1 MDKPPVSDP
10 LSDEELAAEARAG
23 SRSSFEELVHRYS
36 LRLFHFLRPRI
47 GTDQDTED
55 LVQETF
61 LKVYRNIHRFDINY
75 KFSTW
80 LYTIAV
86 RLAIGFY
93 RKNRSEEPTPE
104 SAGAWADPHDT
115 MIREQ
120 ESQNLW
126 NTAKT
131 LQPNLYQA
139 LWLRYMEDLSL
150 KEIAGVMKKNQVH
163 VRVLLH
169 RARLQL
175 GKRLNPDGEVKSNK
189 KKMPTEHTENTEA
202 ASPHA
207 GAPYCITR
215 GLGIRSNV
223 ICPPGRAKR
232 VPAPRGGL

>member
-1 MDKPPVSDP
+1 MDRLPVSDP
-10 LSDEELAAEARAG
+10 VSDEELAAEARAG
-23 SRSSFEELVHRYS
+23 SRTSFEELVHRYS
-36 LRLFHFLRPRI
+36 RRLFHFLRPRV

-61 LKVYRNIHRFDINY
+61 IKVYRNIHRFDITY

-80 LYTIAV
+80 LYTVAT

-93 RKNRSEEPTPE
+93 RKKRPEGPTPE
-104 SAGAWADPHDT
+104 SAGTWTDPQDT

-126 NTAKT
+126 AAAKT
-131 LQPNLYQA
+131 LRPNLYQA

-150 KEIAGVMKKNQVH
+150 KEIAGVMKKSQVH

-175 GKRLNPDGEVKSNK
+175 GKQLNPDIKE
-189 KKMPTEHTENTEA
+189 KMPTEAAEYTEA
-202 ASPHA
+202 A
-207 GAPYCITR
+207 GR
-215 GLGIRSNV
+215 RNSNV
-223 ICPPGRAKR
+223 LFNI
-232 VPAPRGGL
+232 

>member
-1 MDKPPVSDP
+1 MNKPPVSDP
-10 LSDEELAAEARAG
+10 LSDEELAADARAG

-36 LRLFHFLRPRI
+36 LRLFHFLLPRV
-47 GTDQDTED
+47 GTGQDTED

-61 LKVYRNIHRFDINY
+61 LKVYRNIDRFDTAY

-93 RKNRSEEPTPE
+93 RKNRTGGPTPE
-104 SAGAWADPHDT
+104 SAGTWADPQDA

-131 LQPNLYQA
+131 LRPDLYQA

-150 KEIAGVMKKNQVH
+150 KEIAGVMKKSRVH

-175 GKRLNPDGEVKSNK
+175 GKQLNPAGEKEK
-189 KKMPTEHTENTEA
+189 FQCFA
-202 ASPHA
+202 
-207 GAPYCITR
+207 
-215 GLGIRSNV
+215 L
-223 ICPPGRAKR
+223 
-232 VPAPRGGL
+232 

>member
-1 MDKPPVSDP
+1 MEKPLVSDL
-10 LSDEELAAEARAG
+10 LSDEELAADARAG

-61 LKVYRNIHRFDINY
+61 LKVYRNIHRYDSDY

-80 LYTIAV
+80 LYTAAV

-93 RKNRSEEPTPE
+93 RKKRADQPTPE
-104 SAGAWADPHDT
+104 SAGTWADPQDT
-115 MIREQ
+115 LIREQ
-120 ESQNLW
+120 ESRNLW

-131 LQPNLYQA
+131 LRPDLYQA
-139 LWLRYMEDLSL
+139 LWLRYMEDLPL
-150 KEIAGVMKKNQVH
+150 NEIAGVMKKSRVH

-175 GKRLNPDGEVKSNK
+175 GKQLNPAGEKEK
-189 KKMPTEHTENTEA
+189 FQCFA
-202 ASPHA
+202 
-207 GAPYCITR
+207 
-215 GLGIRSNV
+215 L
-223 ICPPGRAKR
+223 
-232 VPAPRGGL
+232 

>member
-1 MDKPPVSDP
+1 MEKPLVSDR
-10 LSDEELAAEARAG
+10 LSDEELAADARAG

-36 LRLFHFLRPRI
+36 LRLFHFLRPRV

-61 LKVYRNIHRFDINY
+61 LKVYRNIHRFDTAY

-86 RLAIGFY
+86 RLTIGFY
-93 RKNRSEEPTPE
+93 RKNRANGDGPTPE
-104 SAGAWADPHDT
+104 SAGTWADPQDE

-126 NTAKT
+126 DTAKK
-131 LQPNLYQA
+131 LRPDLYQA
-139 LWLRYMEDLSL
+139 LWLRYVEDLPL
-150 KEIAGVMKKNQVH
+150 KEIAGVMKKSRVH

-175 GKRLNPDGEVKSNK
+175 GKQLNPAGEKEK
-189 KKMPTEHTENTEA
+189 FQCFA
-202 ASPHA
+202 
-207 GAPYCITR
+207 
-215 GLGIRSNV
+215 L
-223 ICPPGRAKR
+223 
-232 VPAPRGGL
+232 